1 MAIQISP
8 SVLVQERDLTNVIPA
23 VSSSIGAAVINAAWG
38 PVLDVTAVDS
48 ENLLVQL
55 FGRPNTLN
63 AGSWFAAANF
73 LSYSAAA
80 LIVRSDATNQYNSVS
95 QLTGRV
101 TSVSV
106 VSGGTAYI
114 PSETLVT
121 FSEPDIDGGIQ
132 AEGVAVISGGVI
144 ASVSITQPGTGYT
157 SAPIVTVTSTGA
169 GVSANIT
176 ASITQGGVKV
186 LNAQNYSEI
195 YENGSGVVGPWIAKY
210 PGSLGNSLK
219 ISMADSASFAT
230 WEYRAIFGIAPG
242 TSDFAS
248 ENAASNDE
256 LHLVVIDRDGKWSGQ
271 AGSVLESFA
280 FLSKASNAK
289 RADGTVAY
297 YKNVVNSSSKYIYWA
312 DHPENTTNW
321 GLPASGSV
329 AFNSL
334 PSTAPTFN
342 LVGGSDDF
350 TSTEGQLMS
359 AFALFD
365 NDEQYDISLIV
376 TGNVSRT
383 VSRFVLDS
391 VVDARKDCMV
401 FISPRDVD
409 SGEPIMGSMS
419 DAAEKTITFKNG
431 NGSTLASMPSSS
443 YVVYDTGFKYQYD
456 RYNDVYRWVPLNG
469 DVAGLCA
476 RTDFTNDPW
485 FSPAGFNRG
494 QIKNVVKLAYSPR
507 KADRDTL
514 YLNGINPVVS
524 FPGQGVIL
532 YGDKTGQ
539 AKPSAFDRINVRRL
553 FISMEKAIATSAKYQ
568 LFEFNDSF
576 SRAQF
581 RNMVE
586 PYLRDVKG
594 RRGITDFKVVCDETN
609 NTGEVIDGNRFVA
622 DIYIKPNRSIN
633 FVTLNFIATRTS
645 ASFTEITS

>member
-55 FGRPNTLN
+55 FGRPNSLN

-101 TSVSV
+101 SGVTV
-106 VSGGTAYI
+106 VGGGTAYV
-114 PSETLVT
+114 PAETIVE
-121 FSEPDIDGGIQ
+121 FSAPDISGGLQ
-132 AEGVAVISGGVI
+132 AEGVAVVSGGVI
-144 ASVSITQPGTGYT
+144 TGVTITQPGSGYT
-157 SAPIVTVTSTGA
+157 SAPTVTVTSTGL
-169 GVSANIT
+169 GVDANIT
-176 ASITQGGVKV
+176 ASIAQGGVKV
-186 LNAQNYSEI
+186 LNSEHYDEL
-195 YENGSGVVGPWIAKY
+195 YENGRGVVGPWVAKY
-210 PGSLGNSLK
+210 AGALGNSLK
-219 ISMADSASFAT
+219 VSIADSASFAT
-230 WEYRAIFGIAPG
+230 WEYKAIFGIAPS
-242 TSDFAS
+242 TSSFAS
-248 ENAASNDE
+248 NNAASNDE
-256 LHLVVIDRDGKWSGQ
+256 IHVVVIDRDGKWSGQ

-297 YKNVVNSSSKYIYWA
+297 YKHVINSASKFIYWA
-312 DHPENTTNW
+312 DHPETTANW
-321 GLPASGSV
+321 GTEASDTG
-329 AFNSL
+329 AFDSL
-334 PSTAPTFN
+334 PTTAPIYN

-350 TSTEGQLMS
+350 NSTEGQLMS
-359 AFALFD
+359 AFTLFD
-365 NDEQYDISLIV
+365 NDEQYDISLII

-383 VSRFVLDS
+383 VARHVLDN
-391 VVDARKDCMV
+391 VVEKRKDCMV
-401 FISPRDVD
+401 FVSPRDVD
-409 SGEPIMGSMS
+409 SGDPIMGSQI
-419 DAAEKTITFKNG
+419 DAAERVITFKNG

-443 YVVYDTGFKYQYD
+443 YIVYDTGFKYQYD

-568 LFEFNDSF
+568 LFEFNDGF
-576 SRAQF
+576 TRAQF

-594 RRGITDFKVVCDETN
+594 RRGITDFKVVCDESN

-633 FVTLNFIATRTS
+633 FITLNFIATRTS
-645 ASFTEITS
+645 ASFNEIAG

>member
-1 MAIQISP
+1 
-8 SVLVQERDLTNVIPA
+8 
-23 VSSSIGAAVINAAWG
+23 VINAAWG

-80 LIVRSDATNQYNSVS
+80 LIVRSDATNQYNSAAE
-95 QLTGRV
+95 LTGRV
-101 TSVSV
+101 AVITVSN
-106 VSGGTAYI
+106 GGTAYV
-114 PSETLVT
+114 PAETLVA
-121 FSEPDIDGGIQ
+121 FSAPDISGGIQ
-132 AEGVAVISGGVI
+132 AEGTAVISGGVI
-144 ASVSITQPGTGYT
+144 ASVTMTQPGSGYT
-157 SAPIVTVTSTGA
+157 SPPTVTVTSTGA
-169 GVSANIT
+169 GVDAAITSAI
-176 ASITQGGVKV
+176 AQGGVKV
-186 LNAQNYSEI
+186 LNSGSYTEL
-195 YENGSGVVGPWIAKY
+195 YENGQGVVGPWIAKY
-210 PGSLGNSLK
+210 PGALGNSLK
-219 ISMADSASFAT
+219 VSIADSASFAT
-230 WEYRAIFGIAPG
+230 WEYKAIFGIAPS

-248 ENAASNDE
+248 ANAASNDE
-256 LHLVVIDRDGKWSGQ
+256 VHVVVVDRDGKWSGQ
-271 AGSVLESFA
+271 AGSILESFA

-289 RADGTVAY
+289 RADGTAAY
-297 YKNVVNSSSKYIYWA
+297 YKNVINTSSKYIYWA
-312 DHPENTTNW
+312 DHPSTTSNW
-321 GLPASGSV
+321 GVDASGSV
-329 AFNSL
+329 AFDSL
-334 PSTAPTFN
+334 PVTAPSHN

-365 NDEQYDISLIV
+365 NDEQFDISLIV

-383 VSRFVLDS
+383 VSRYVIDN
-391 VVDARKDCMV
+391 VVETRKDCMV
-401 FISPRDVD
+401 FISPRDVV
-409 SGEPIMGSMS
+409 SGDPIMGSSS

-431 NGSTLASMPSSS
+431 NDSTLASMPSSS

-485 FSPAGFNRG
+485 FSPAGFSRG

-524 FPGQGVIL
+524 FPGQGVVL

-539 AKPSAFDRINVRRL
+539 SKPSAFDRINVRRL
-553 FISMEKAIATSAKYQ
+553 FISMEKAVATSAKYQ

-622 DIYIKPNRSIN
+622 DIFIKPNR
-633 FVTLNFIATRTS
+633 
-645 ASFTEITS
+645 